1 VHPRAGPELGR
12 YGITLE
18 MSLARDVPAVMGDR
32 IQLQQVLLNLILN
45 AADAVREVPPHR
57 RRLLVR
63 STAEDRDD
71 GPWAVVAVED
81 AGIGFGE
88 DGAARLFE
96 AFHTTKPGGLGMGL
110 SISRSIIEGHGGR
123 MWATVN
129 PGHGATFHFA
139 LPGIR

>member
-1 VHPRAGPELGR
+1 
-12 YGITLE
+12 

-45 AADAVREVPPHR
+45 VADAVREVPPHR

-81 AGIGFGE
+81 AG
-88 DGAARLFE
+88 
-96 AFHTTKPGGLGMGL
+96 
-110 SISRSIIEGHGGR
+110 
-123 MWATVN
+123 WATAN
-129 PGHGATFHFA
+129 PGHGATFRFA